1 MGVCEVL
8 AICALS
14 SEMTGSD
21 QQADTLPR
29 SLLESARVFADH
41 GGATREINISGNQ
54 ALVGLA
60 LAFCLAGPLLWAF
73 VRYWLFAP

>member
-1 MGVCEVL
+1 MKEITV
-8 AICALS
+8 
-14 SEMTGSD
+14 SD
-21 QQADTLPR
+21 QRADTLPR
-29 SLLESARVFADH
+29 SLLESARVFTDH

-60 LAFCLAGPLLWAF
+60 VAFCLAGPLLWTF